1 MAIKT
6 IEIFGKRLGVV
17 EDTAGSSCNDCALQ
31 DFCNKVN
38 ELIEMTGSDWGHP
51 TICQTKN
58 GRGRHFIYLP
68 NS

>member
-1 MAIKT
+1 MAVKT

-38 ELIEMTGSDWGHP
+38 ELIG
-51 TICQTKN
+51 N
-58 GRGRHFIYLP
+58 Y
-68 NS
+68 